1 MKYGT
6 VKKWDPVRGF
16 GFILSDDD
24 EDLFV
29 HVNDLDPRVRSGGLE
44 EGQRVAFD
52 VRREVKGDRAIN
64 VRVIG
69 KGREE

>member
-6 VKKWDPVRGF
+6 VRMWDNNKGF

-29 HVNDLDPRVRSGGLE
+29 HVSDLDPRVRGKQLR
-44 EGQRVAFD
+44 EGQRVGFD
-52 VRREVKGDRAIN
+52 MRREIKGDRAVN
-64 VRVIG
+64 VRVVEG
-69 KGREE
+69 

>member
-6 VKKWDPVRGF
+6 VRMWDNNKGF

-29 HVNDLDPRVRSGGLE
+29 HVSDLDPRVKGKQLR
-44 EGQRVAFD
+44 EGQRVGFD
-52 VRREVKGDRAIN
+52 MRREIKGDRAVN
-64 VRVIG
+64 VRVVEG
-69 KGREE
+69 

>member
-6 VKKWDPVRGF
+6 VRMWDENKGF

-29 HVNDLDPRVRSGGLE
+29 HISDLDPRVKGKRLQ

-52 VRREVKGDRAIN
+52 MRREIKGDRAVH
-64 VRVIG
+64 VRVVE
-69 KGREE
+69 R

>member
-6 VKKWDPVRGF
+6 VRMWDPGKGY
-16 GFILSDDD
+16 GFIISDND

-29 HVNDLDPRVRSGGLE
+29 HVSDLDPRVKGGRLK

-52 VRREVKGDRAIN
+52 MRREIKGDRAVN
-64 VRVIG
+64 VRVVS
-69 KGREE
+69 E

>member
-6 VKKWDPVRGF
+6 VRMWDENKGF

-29 HVNDLDPRVRSGGLE
+29 HVSDLDPRVKGGCLQ
-44 EGQRVAFD
+44 EGQRVGFD
-52 VRREVKGDRAIN
+52 MRREARGDRAVH
-64 VRVIG
+64 VRVV
-69 KGREE
+69 EN

>member
-6 VKKWDPVRGF
+6 VRMWDNNKGF

-29 HVNDLDPRVRSGGLE
+29 HVSDLDPRVKGRQLR
-44 EGQRVAFD
+44 EGQRVGFD
-52 VRREVKGDRAIN
+52 MRREIKGDRAVN
-64 VRVIG
+64 VRVVEG
-69 KGREE
+69 